1 MQTRDRH
8 RKGRRSTLRGVALS
22 CALASLSTCAPF
34 SAIDPPSE
42 DGGVGPKPTDAG
54 ADAAPRLD
62 GEAPQG
68 FRCASAPSALFCAD
82 FEDET
87 WRDTTAG
94 FQTLP
99 RGITTTTPA
108 RLDGKGRALLLSGA
122 ANGQIE
128 AWAIRPLG
136 RNPCAVARCRLTF
149 AFQLRSG
156 TLSAATIGSVWRTDG
171 AGQQIRGV
179 RVEGN
184 QLHWVVDYTTQQSPT
199 IAMNDAW
206 RRVRIELD
214 PQASTSTG
222 WIDDVQLASTSYT
235 PARTYTDLRI
245 GVMLNSA
252 FGAMEILFDD
262 VLVESY

>member
-1 MQTRDRH
+1 M
-8 RKGRRSTLRGVALS
+8 
-22 CALASLSTCAPF
+22 
-34 SAIDPPSE
+34 
-42 DGGVGPKPTDAG
+42 
-54 ADAAPRLD
+54 
-62 GEAPQG
+62 
-68 FRCASAPSALFCAD
+68 
-82 FEDET
+82 
-87 WRDTTAG
+87 
-94 FQTLP
+94 
-99 RGITTTTPA
+99 
-108 RLDGKGRALLLSGA
+108 
-122 ANGQIE
+122 
-128 AWAIRPLG
+128 
-136 RNPCAVARCRLTF
+136 
-149 AFQLRSG
+149 
-156 TLSAATIGSVWRTDG
+156 WRTDG
-171 AGQQIRGV
+171 TGQQIRGV